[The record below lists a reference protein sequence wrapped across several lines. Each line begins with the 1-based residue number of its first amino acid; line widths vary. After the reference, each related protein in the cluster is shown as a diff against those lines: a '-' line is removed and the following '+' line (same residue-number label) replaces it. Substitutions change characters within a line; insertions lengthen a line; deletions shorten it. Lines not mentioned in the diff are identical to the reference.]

1 MAIGALLTD
10 GLGSFGSTSLLL
22 TFGLN
27 PGVAAA
33 AGPVSD
39 RHIMRS
45 IKEALE
51 ATGQFDAVL
60 RGVITDA
67 AGKPADYKAI
77 AVIWMDN
84 FEEPTFADDEDATQS
99 QHSIRF
105 RITIEVREDD
115 PELREDELD
124 RLRCVVANAVNYQ
137 SFNDVTIT
145 GLTLVR
151 SGTYGKPDHPTQ
163 SLDLRVETAY
173 FVDAPDLHDEE
184 FD

>member
-22 TFGLN
+22 TFGLSS
-27 PGVAAA
+27 GAASA
-33 AGPVSD
+33 TTPVSD

-45 IKEALE
+45 IKQALE
-51 ATGQFDAVL
+51 ATGQFDAVY
-60 RGVITDA
+60 RGIITDG
-67 AGKPADYKAI
+67 AGKPADFKAI
-77 AVIWMDN
+77 AVIYMDN
-84 FEEPTFADDEDATQS
+84 FEEPTFADDYDDTQS
-99 QHSIRF
+99 QHTLRF

-124 RLRCVVANAVNYQ
+124 RLRCVVQNAINYQ
-137 SFNDVTIT
+137 TFNDVTIP
-145 GLTLVR
+145 GLTVVR
-151 SGTYGKPDHPTQ
+151 TGSYGKPDHPTQ
-163 SLDLRVETAY
+163 SVELRIETAY

>member
-10 GLGSFGSTSLLL
+10 GLGSFGSTSLLI
-22 TFGLN
+22 TFGLT
-27 PGVAAA
+27 PGASTAAS
-33 AGPVSD
+33 PVSD

-51 ATGQFDAVL
+51 ATGQFDAVY
-60 RGVITDA
+60 RGIITDG
-67 AGKPADYKAI
+67 AGKPADFKAI
-77 AVIWMDN
+77 AVIYMDN
-84 FEEPTFADDEDATQS
+84 FDEPTFADDEDDTQY
-99 QHSIRF
+99 QHALRF

-124 RLRCVVANAVNYQ
+124 RLRCVVANAINYKNF
-137 SFNDVTIT
+137 SDVTIP
-145 GLTLVR
+145 GLTLVKTG
-151 SGTYGKPDHPTQ
+151 SYGKPDHPTQ

-173 FVDAPDLHDEE
+173 FVDAPDLHDDL